1 MFEPNLI
8 IGGKRV
14 GAEGGRSFA
23 RANPVNGETV
33 SRAASACHADAE
45 ATARAAQA
53 AFPAW
58 AALAPGERRARLN
71 AVADIMLARHD
82 DFVERMMA
90 ETGAT
95 RGWASY
101 NVAEGA
107 NMFREAAA
115 MVTQIKGE
123 VIPTNVPGNIAMS
136 VRQPAG
142 VCLGIAPW
150 NAPIILGARAVA
162 MPLACGNAVIL
173 KTSETCPATHGLIGD
188 CLIAAGLDT
197 GEANVLHAS
206 AQDTPAVVASLIEHP
221 AVRRINFTGSTRVG
235 RIIAQK
241 AAAELKPVLLELG
254 GKSPLVVLASADVDK
269 AVDAAIFG
277 AFMNQGQI
285 CMSTERIVVDVRVS
299 QAFVEKFSKRALALT
314 AKDPALGEAELGAMV
329 SEPAAA
335 RIDELIADAKAK
347 GASIITKGA
356 RQGTVMPATIVDQ
369 VTPAMRIYAE
379 ESFGPVTTVVHARD
393 TDDCI
398 HIANDT
404 GYGLSAA
411 VFAEDIAEATRVA
424 GQLQT
429 GICHINGP
437 TVHDEPQMPFGG
449 TKASGF
455 GRFGGSAGIDAFT
468 ELRWITIQ
476 SGPRFYPF

>member
-1 MFEPNLI
+1 MFEPNII

-14 GAEGGRSFA
+14 GAEGGRSFT
-23 RANPVNGETV
+23 RANPVSGATV

-45 ATARAAQA
+45 AAARAAQV

-58 AALAPGERRARLN
+58 AALAPSERRARLN

-82 DFVERMMA
+82 DFVACMMA

-162 MPLACGNAVIL
+162 MPLACGNTVIL
-173 KTSETCPATHGLIGD
+173 KTSETCPATHDLIGE
-188 CLIAAGLDT
+188 CLLAAGLDR

-206 AQDTPAVVASLIEHP
+206 AEDTPAVVASLIEHP

-254 GKSPLVVLASADVDK
+254 GKSPLVVLESADLDK

-285 CMSTERIVVDVRVS
+285 CMSTERIVVDAKVS
-299 QAFVEKFSKRALALT
+299 QAFVEKFSKRTLALT
-314 AKDPALGEAELGAMV
+314 AKDPAVGEAELGAMV

-335 RIDELIADAKAK
+335 RIDELIADAHAK
-347 GASIITKGA
+347 GATIITNGA

-379 ESFGPVTTVVHARD
+379 ESFGPVTTVVHAED
-393 TDDCI
+393 TEDCI
-398 HIANDT
+398 RIANDT